1 MRALSLTTPAAVAL
15 ATALALYILRHL
27 AFRVL
32 RGYARVS
39 KTKIDEFVIGSLRAP
54 SIFWCVAIGLH
65 IGLSMSDLPDKYTLY
80 LSKAIDIIVILS
92 ISIAVANASGRMLE
106 NYIRTSNI
114 PIPPTGLVY
123 GSLKGI
129 ILLVGLLVILHVL
142 GISILPLITTL
153 GIGGL
158 AIALALQDTLANL
171 FSGIQMLMEKSIR
184 VGDYIRLEKGEEGY
198 VEDIT
203 WRSARI
209 RVAPNNVVI
218 VPNSQL
224 AKSVVT
230 NCSLPDKKMAVS
242 LRIPVSFDA
251 DPDEAERILLEEA
264 GRAIGEVP
272 GMLAEPAPIVR
283 FSPGFGE
290 GVLEFSVTC
299 QVESFSSQDIV
310 QHELRKRIFKR
321 LKREGLAVSL
331 PSRTLYL
338 REGKA

>member
-1 MRALSLTTPAAVAL
+1 VHALSLTMPAVVAL
-15 ATALALYILRHL
+15 ATALALFLLRYL

-54 SIFWCVAIGLH
+54 SVFWCVAIGLH
-65 IGLSMSDLPDKYTLY
+65 VGLSMSDLPDKYTLY

-129 ILLVGLLVILHVL
+129 IFLVGLLFILHVL

-209 RVAPNNVVI
+209 RVASNNVVI

-230 NCSLPDKKMAVS
+230 NYSLPDRKMAISV
-242 LRIPVSFDA
+242 RVPVSFDA

-264 GRAIGEVP
+264 GKAIGEVP
-272 GMLAEPAPIVR
+272 GLLAEPAPVVR

-290 GVLEFSVTC
+290 GVLEFSVIC
-299 QVESFSSQDIV
+299 QVESFSSQYLA
-310 QHELRKRIFKR
+310 QHELRKRMFKR
-321 LKREGLAVSL
+321 LKREGLAASL
-331 PSRTLYL
+331 PARIANPRDG
-338 REGKA
+338 RE

>member
-1 MRALSLTTPAAVAL
+1 VHALSLTMPAVVAL
-15 ATALALYILRHL
+15 ATALALFLLRYL

-54 SIFWCVAIGLH
+54 SVFWCVAIGLH
-65 IGLSMSDLPDKYTLY
+65 VGLSLSDLPDKYTLY

-106 NYIRTSNI
+106 NYIRTSSI

-129 ILLVGLLVILHVL
+129 IFLVGLLFILHVL

-209 RVAPNNVVI
+209 RVASNNVVI

-230 NCSLPDKKMAVS
+230 NYSLPDRKMAISV
-242 LRIPVSFDA
+242 RVPVSFDA

-264 GRAIGEVP
+264 GKAIGEVP
-272 GMLAEPAPIVR
+272 GLLAEPAPVVR

-290 GVLEFSVTC
+290 GVLEFSVIC
-299 QVESFSSQDIV
+299 QVESFSSQYLA
-310 QHELRKRIFKR
+310 QHELRKRMFKR
-321 LKREGLAVSL
+321 LKREGLAASL
-331 PSRTLYL
+331 PARIANPRDG
-338 REGKA
+338 RE

>member
-1 MRALSLTTPAAVAL
+1 VHALSLTMPAVVAL
-15 ATALALYILRHL
+15 ATALALFLLRYL

-39 KTKIDEFVIGSLRAP
+39 KTRIDEFVIGSLRAP
-54 SIFWCVAIGLH
+54 SVFWCVAIGLH
-65 IGLSMSDLPDKYTLY
+65 VGLSMSDLPDKYTLY

-129 ILLVGLLVILHVL
+129 IFLVGLLFILHVL

-209 RVAPNNVVI
+209 RVASNNVVI

-230 NCSLPDKKMAVS
+230 NYSLPDRKMAISV
-242 LRIPVSFDA
+242 RVPVSFDA

-264 GRAIGEVP
+264 GKAIGEVP
-272 GMLAEPAPIVR
+272 GLLAEPAPVVR

-290 GVLEFSVTC
+290 GVLEFSVIC
-299 QVESFSSQDIV
+299 QVESFSSQYLA
-310 QHELRKRIFKR
+310 QHELRKRMFKR
-321 LKREGLAVSL
+321 LKREGLAASL
-331 PSRTLYL
+331 PARIANPRDG
-338 REGKA
+338 RE

>member
-1 MRALSLTTPAAVAL
+1 MHALSLTMPAVVAL
-15 ATALALYILRHL
+15 ATALALSLLRYL

-32 RGYARVS
+32 RGYARIS
-39 KTKIDEFVIGSLRAP
+39 KTRIDEFVIGSLRAP
-54 SIFWCVAIGLH
+54 SVFWCVAIGLH
-65 IGLSMSDLPDKYTLY
+65 VGLSMSDLPDKYTLY

-129 ILLVGLLVILHVL
+129 IFLVGLLVILHVL

-171 FSGIQMLMEKSIR
+171 FAGIQMLMEKSIR

-209 RVAPNNVVI
+209 RVASNNVVI

-230 NCSLPDKKMAVS
+230 NYYLPDRKMAISV
-242 LRIPVSFDA
+242 RVPVSFDA

-264 GRAIGEVP
+264 DKAIGEVP
-272 GMLAEPAPIVR
+272 GLLAEPAPVVR

-290 GVLEFSVTC
+290 GVLEFSVIC
-299 QVESFSSQDIV
+299 QVESFSSQYLV
-310 QHELRKRIFKR
+310 AHELRKRMFKR
-321 LKREGLAVSL
+321 LKREGLAASL
-331 PSRTLYL
+331 PSRTPYA
-338 REGKA
+338 REGKD

>member
-1 MRALSLTTPAAVAL
+1 MTMPAIVGL
-15 ATALALYILRHL
+15 AIALALFLLRHL

-32 RGYARVS
+32 KGYARVS
-39 KTKIDEFVIGSLRAP
+39 RTKIDEFVITSLRVP

-65 IGLSMSDLPDKYTLY
+65 VGLSMSNLPDRYTVNLN
-80 LSKAIDIIVILS
+80 KAIDIIVILS

-106 NYIRTSNI
+106 NYIRVSSI
-114 PIPPTGLVY
+114 PVPPTGLVY
-123 GSLKGI
+123 GSLKGLI
-129 ILLVGLLVILHVL
+129 FLMGLLVILHVL
-142 GISILPLITTL
+142 GISILPLVTTL

-209 RVAPNNVVI
+209 RLLPNNVVI

-230 NCSLPDKKMAVS
+230 NYSLPDKTMAVS

-251 DPDEAERILLEEA
+251 DPDEAERILFEEA
-264 GRAIGEVP
+264 KKATGEVP
-272 GMLAEPAPIVR
+272 GLLAEPAPMVR
-283 FSPGFGE
+283 FAPGFGE
-290 GVLEFSVTC
+290 GGLEFSVIC
-299 QVESFSSQDIV
+299 SVESFSAQQLV
-310 QHELRKRIFKR
+310 THALRKRIFKR
-321 LKREGLAVSL
+321 LKREGLAVPL
-331 PSRTLYL
+331 PARTPST
-338 REGKA
+338 REGKE

>member
-1 MRALSLTTPAAVAL
+1 VHALSLTAPAVVAL
-15 ATALALYILRHL
+15 ATALALFLLRHL

-54 SIFWCVAIGLH
+54 SVFWCVAIGLH
-65 IGLSMSDLPDKYTLY
+65 VGLSMSDLPDKYTLY

-129 ILLVGLLVILHVL
+129 IFLVGLLFILHVL

-184 VGDYIRLEKGEEGY
+184 VGDHIRLEKGEEGY

-209 RVAPNNVVI
+209 RVASNNVVI

-230 NCSLPDKKMAVS
+230 NYSLPDRKMTISV
-242 LRIPVSFDA
+242 RVPVSFDA
-251 DPDEAERILLEEA
+251 DPDEAERMLLEEA
-264 GRAIGEVP
+264 DRAIGEVP
-272 GMLAEPAPIVR
+272 GLLAEPAPLVR

-290 GVLEFSVTC
+290 GVLEFSVIC

-310 QHELRKRIFKR
+310 QHELRKRMFKR
-321 LKREGLAVSL
+321 LKREGLAASL
-331 PSRTLYL
+331 PSRTPYA
-338 REGKA
+338 REGKN